1 MYARGGGGGCVVIL
15 VIDSGGGAVIDGF
28 DWKGIVSAQHDII
41 VECWFLKFISELF
54 TTSAFKCFF
63 KIVKN

>member
-1 MYARGGGGGCVVIL
+1 MQANQPGIFFKRRNGTYARGGGGGFIVIL

-41 VECWFLKFISELF
+41 VEC
-54 TTSAFKCFF
+54 
-63 KIVKN
+63 

>member
-1 MYARGGGGGCVVIL
+1 MPCTIGAGKSARDFFKWRIGTYARGVGGGFIVIL

-41 VECWFLKFISELF
+41 VEC
-54 TTSAFKCFF
+54 
-63 KIVKN
+63 

>member
-1 MYARGGGGGCVVIL
+1 MPCTIGAGESARDFFKWRIEMYARGGGGGCVVIL

-41 VECWFLKFISELF
+41 VEC
-54 TTSAFKCFF
+54 
-63 KIVKN
+63 